1 MKFTLII
8 TLTLLIFNASCQEN
22 KKNEE
27 NMKVHKHSN
36 ALIHESS
43 PYLLQHA
50 HNPVNWHPW
59 GEEALIKAK
68 KENKPLLI
76 SIGYSACHWCH
87 VMERESFENEE
98 VAILMN
104 EKFICIKVDREER
117 PDVDNLYMNAVQLM
131 TQQGGW
137 PLNAFAMP
145 DGRPFYG
152 GTYFPKDKWIGV
164 LKQVSELYNKQHN
177 RVEEYAEQLLSGISQ
192 MNLIEEKSDNVLTA
206 ELAEKAN
213 KNLLNAMDTVLGG
226 LNSSNK
232 FPMPVVF
239 QYLLDYSILS
249 KNEDASKQLY
259 ITLNNMAKGGIYDQI
274 GGGFARYSTDKQWK
288 APHFEKMLYDNAQLV
303 SLYSHA
309 YQKSKNPSY
318 KKVVYET
325 IDFLQRE
332 LMSEEYGF
340 YSALDADSEGEEGT
354 FYVWTEKE
362 IDDILGD
369 DSKLF
374 KAYYQVGKEG
384 LWEKNHNILLIR
396 DDLKSIAGKFQIE
409 EKEAEEKIKA
419 SAKKVL
425 EARGKRIR
433 PGLDDKMLCSWNAL
447 MLSALVDAYNSFSD
461 EKFLKLAENNAR
473 FIQDKF
479 IIEDQLMRNYKN
491 GKSSINAFL
500 EDYSLLIQAFLD
512 FYQSTFDIQYLEQ
525 AIKLNEFVLANF
537 RDPKSSY
544 FTFSNAHSNELVA
557 KHIDVGD
564 NVIPSPN
571 SVMAHNLF
579 KLGKI
584 LGRTDYL
591 EHANQMLLGVQS
603 KIQEHP
609 AYHANWFRLQLN
621 ELYPSYEVVVC
632 GKNALKIKNE
642 LNDTYFANVLFAGS
656 TTENNVLSVL
666 QNRFVKG
673 KSLIY
678 VCQDN
683 ACKLPVE
690 QVKQAL
696 VQLSQR
702 KDK

>member
-1 MKFTLII
+1 
-8 TLTLLIFNASCQEN
+8 
-22 KKNEE
+22 
-27 NMKVHKHSN
+27 
-36 ALIHESS
+36 
-43 PYLLQHA
+43 
-50 HNPVNWHPW
+50 
-59 GEEALIKAK
+59 
-68 KENKPLLI
+68 
-76 SIGYSACHWCH
+76 
-87 VMERESFENEE
+87 
-98 VAILMN
+98 
-104 EKFICIKVDREER
+104 
-117 PDVDNLYMNAVQLM
+117 
-131 TQQGGW
+131 
-137 PLNAFAMP
+137 
-145 DGRPFYG
+145 
-152 GTYFPKDKWIGV
+152 
-164 LKQVSELYNKQHN
+164 
-177 RVEEYAEQLLSGISQ
+177 
-192 MNLIEEKSDNVLTA
+192 
-206 ELAEKAN
+206 
-213 KNLLNAMDTVLGG
+213 
-226 LNSSNK
+226 
-232 FPMPVVF
+232 
-239 QYLLDYSILS
+239 LLDYSILS
-249 KNEDASKQLY
+249 KNEDASSQLY
-259 ITLNNMAKGGIYDQI
+259 TTLNNMANGGIYDQI

-461 EKFLKLAENNAR
+461 EEFLKLAENNAR

-656 TTENNVLSVL
+656 TKENDELSVL